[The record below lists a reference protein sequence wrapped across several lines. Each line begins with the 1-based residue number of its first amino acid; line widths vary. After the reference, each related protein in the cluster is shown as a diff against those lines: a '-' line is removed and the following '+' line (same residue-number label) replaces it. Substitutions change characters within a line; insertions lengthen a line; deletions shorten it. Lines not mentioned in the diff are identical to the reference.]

1 MDLRSIQT
9 PVGLFTIAPFDHR
22 GSLAQ
27 MFGLD
32 EKTAEGR
39 KLITQ
44 LKIEFMDA
52 FSDMCSAVLVD
63 PQYGFPAI
71 AHKAKNTGLLLTLES
86 SGYTDEKS
94 AIPTLV
100 PNWSVRHVRNNYAV
114 AKLLLYYH
122 PEEEHAIAKKKL
134 VIELNEYCKYEHIPF
149 LVEPVIFNPH
159 SKEELKK
166 EQFQEAQ
173 LIAVQELQPYCDV
186 LKIQYPG
193 NPLAC
198 ATITAEL
205 DIPWILL
212 SRGMPYE
219 KFKEALQISM
229 ENGAKGFAAGRAIWQ
244 EISGIIT
251 TNKKPDMPKI
261 REFLQTTGRERMQEL
276 IQVVEKYSMKS
287 TTATSEKTN

>member
-9 PVGLFTIAPFDHR
+9 PTGLFTIAPFDHR

-32 EKTAEGR
+32 EKTEEG
-39 KLITQ
+39 KQFITQ
-44 LKIEFMDA
+44 LKVEFMDA
-52 FSDMCSAVLVD
+52 FSDMCSSVLVD

-71 AHKAKNTGLLLTLES
+71 ARKAKNCGLILTLES

-94 AIPTLV
+94 AVPTLV

-114 AKLLLYYH
+114 AKLLLYFH
-122 PEEEHAIAKKKL
+122 PEEANAIAKKKL
-134 VIELNEYCKYEHIPF
+134 VIELHEYCKYEHIPF
-149 LVEPVIFNPH
+149 LVEPVIFNPAG
-159 SKEELKK
+159 KEDLKR
-166 EQFQEAQ
+166 EQFQDAQ
-173 LIAVQELQPYCDV
+173 VTTVQELQPYCDV

-193 NPLAC
+193 DALAC

-219 KFKEALQISM
+219 KFREATQISM
-229 ENGAKGFAAGRAIWQ
+229 ENGAQGFAAGRAIWQ
-244 EISGIIT
+244 DIGT
-251 TNKKPDMPKI
+251 LVTADKKPDLTAI
-261 REFLQTTGRERMQEL
+261 RSFLQTTGRERMQEL
-276 IQVVEKYSMKS
+276 IKIVEKFSQHKKV
-287 TTATSEKTN
+287 AEANNE